1 VQVLGAAAASLAR
14 QHPRDTLD
22 VVIAPLVAEATA
34 PAERLAE
41 WVAGAGQR
49 VETVRLDG
57 FRARVEAL
65 AQEVTE
71 RLAGTASRHP
81 VAFVLYAADAAET
94 ALDRA
99 GTEALRKVLHFGPET
114 GVHVLGWWRSP
125 ARLKA
130 LLMIGATPDD
140 LGAWVALDVQ
150 GSEVQPLVPGML
162 VTWSPRPGRGLL
174 FDRAQHSQPEVV
186 IVPSLEAP

>member
-1 VQVLGAAAASLAR
+1 
-14 QHPRDTLD
+14 
-22 VVIAPLVAEATA
+22 
-34 PAERLAE
+34 
-41 WVAGAGQR
+41 

-57 FRARVEAL
+57 FRARVEAM

-99 GTEALRKVLHFGPET
+99 GTDALRKVIHFGPET

-130 LLMIGATPDD
+130 LLMMGASPDD

-150 GSEVQPLVPGML
+150 GSEVQPFVPGMF

-174 FDRAQHSQPEVV
+174 FDRAQHTQPEVV
-186 IVPSLEAP
+186 IVPSLEEGP